1 MGDWIHCNVCIRMP
15 TQGNEQYPF
24 YFTSC
29 GHIICGKCYETAPE
43 NHCMRCSKR
52 ANAVKINR
60 NLRSDLQMYFRNP
73 KELLEQ
79 YVKNL
84 NAVLDFQSGH
94 RQHLQKAKQ
103 EQAAEE
109 SNEVRNIGTARNE
122 AEDRKG
128 KNSAVIFRKALAE
141 KESLIREIDKLRH
154 HAQKLEQMLSVSS
167 VSRNSPHSAGRSTGG
182 SLASTERSGGGSSGR
197 FATST
202 PISDCLETDGFK
214 LAADNRSLSR
224 VAAAF
229 SRSGIEPSPIAL
241 STAII
246 TTPDML
252 GLRKRSEKLEKN
264 WLNGKGTTP
273 NRIFS

>member
-29 GHIICGKCYETAPE
+29 GHIICGKCYETAPQD
-43 NHCMRCSKR
+43 HCMRCSKH

-84 NAVLDFQSGH
+84 NAVLDFQSSH

-103 EQAAEE
+103 EQAAKE
-109 SNEVRNIGTARNE
+109 SNEIRNIGATRNE

-128 KNSAVIFRKALAE
+128 KNFAIIFRKALAE
-141 KESLIREIDKLRH
+141 KDSLIREIEKLRH
-154 HAQKLEQMLSVSS
+154 HAQKLEQMLAISS
-167 VSRNSPHSAGRSTGG
+167 VSRNSPHSAGRNTRN

-214 LAADNRSLSR
+214 LGGDNRSLSR

-241 STAII
+241 SAAAI

-252 GLRKRSEKLEKN
+252 GLRKRSEKLDKN
-264 WLNGKGTTP
+264 WLDGDGATP
-273 NRIFS
+273 NRMFS

>member
-15 TQGNEQYPF
+15 SQGNEQYPF

-29 GHIICGKCYETAPE
+29 GHIICGKCYEAAPQD
-43 NHCMRCSKR
+43 HCMRCSKH

-84 NAVLDFQSGH
+84 NAVLDFQSSH

-109 SNEVRNIGTARNE
+109 SNEIRNISATRNE
-122 AEDRKG
+122 AEDRERK
-128 KNSAVIFRKALAE
+128 SSPFFRKALAE
-141 KESLIREIDKLRH
+141 KESLVREIDKLRH
-154 HAQKLEQMLSVSS
+154 HAQKLEQMLATSS
-167 VSRNSPHSAGRSTGG
+167 VSRNTPHSAGRSKGG
-182 SLASTERSGGGSSGR
+182 SLTSTERSGGGSSGR

-214 LAADNRSLSR
+214 LAGDNRSISR

-241 STAII
+241 SASAI

-252 GLRKRSEKLEKN
+252 GLRRRSEKFDKT
-264 WLNGKGTTP
+264 WLNGNGATP
-273 NRIFS
+273 NHIFS